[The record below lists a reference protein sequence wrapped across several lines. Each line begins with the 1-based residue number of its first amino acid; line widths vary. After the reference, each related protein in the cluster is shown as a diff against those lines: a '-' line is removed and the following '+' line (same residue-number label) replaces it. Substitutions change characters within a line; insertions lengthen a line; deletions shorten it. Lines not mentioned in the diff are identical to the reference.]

1 MSGLP
6 KGCRSLTTNKVLEIS
21 KKDMEGKGLFTS
33 IVGHLG
39 DGNFHEAIFYN
50 KSDPVETAMVSKVV
64 HDMIDRALE
73 MEGTC
78 TVSSPLAILYDI

>member
-1 MSGLP
+1 MS
-6 KGCRSLTTNKVLEIS
+6 KN
-21 KKDMEGKGLFTS
+21 DMKGKGLFSS

-50 KSDPVETAMVSKVV
+50 RSDPIETAMVSKVV

-73 MEGTC
+73 MKGTC
-78 TVSSPLAILYDI
+78 TVSPSLADKLTH